1 MRIPPLLSAAALLAA
16 VSCSSTRPAAPVP
29 STAVMTVPVTKPAV
43 VAPVAKP
50 VPPKPAGPAVVKT
63 EEEWRRLLTP
73 EQYHITRESGTE
85 AKFTGA
91 YWDNHE
97 SGQYRCVCC
106 GALLFSSADKF
117 DSGTGWPSYTKP
129 AANVAEKHDTRYGMA
144 RTEVNCS
151 RCEAHLGH
159 VFKDGPP
166 PVGRRFCINSAA
178 LKFVPK
184 AGAAKP

>member
-1 MRIPPLLSAAALLAA
+1 MRFIPLLCAAALLTA
-16 VSCSSTRPAAPVP
+16 VSCSSTKPVAPVP
-29 STAVMTVPVTKPAV
+29 LAPAVTVPVTPPAV
-43 VAPVAKP
+43 TAAATSHAPA
-50 VPPKPAGPAVVKT
+50 KPAGPAVVKT
-63 EEEWRRLLTP
+63 GEEWRRILTP
-73 EQYHITRESGTE
+73 EQYRVTRESGTE

-106 GALLFSSADKF
+106 GALLFSSEHKF

-129 AANVAEKHDTRYGMA
+129 AANVGEKTDTRYGMA
-144 RTEVNCS
+144 RTEVHCS

-159 VFKDGPP
+159 VFNDGPQP
-166 PVGRRFCINSAA
+166 AGKRFCINSAA

-184 AGAAKP
+184 AGTAKP

>member
-1 MRIPPLLSAAALLAA
+1 MRFIPILCTAALLAA
-16 VSCSSTRPAAPVP
+16 ASCSSTKPAASDPP
-29 STAVMTVPVTKPAV
+29 PPAVTVPPPSPAVTATPAKPAP
-43 VAPVAKP
+43 A
-50 VPPKPAGPAVVKT
+50 KPAGPSVVKT
-63 EEEWRRLLTP
+63 DEEWRRILTP
-73 EQYHITRESGTE
+73 EQYRVTRESGTE

-106 GALLFSSADKF
+106 GALLFSSEHKF

-144 RTEVNCS
+144 RTEVHCS

-159 VFKDGPP
+159 VFNDGPP
-166 PVGRRFCINSAA
+166 PAGKRFCINSAA
-178 LKFVPK
+178 LKFAPK
-184 AGAAKP
+184 SGAAKP